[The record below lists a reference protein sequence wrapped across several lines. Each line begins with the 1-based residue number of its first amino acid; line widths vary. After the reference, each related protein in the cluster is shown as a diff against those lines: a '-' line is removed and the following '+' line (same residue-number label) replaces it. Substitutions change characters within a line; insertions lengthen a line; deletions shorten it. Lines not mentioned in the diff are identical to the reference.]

1 MSKKRMVLRGLRVS
15 AALLI
20 LAALVWLGY
29 LRGHRAGYDS
39 ATPPPAASAGQLIVV
54 TYPVSDLIIPLAS
67 DPPKPAPPGPG
78 GSTGPGA
85 DFDPLIDLIT
95 STIDTETWLENGTGE
110 GEIMPFPSNLSLVIS
125 QTQRVHEQVADLLE
139 QLRTLHVTVKAGEI
153 IPSLQLRAACG
164 QDAAPL
170 PLRELPKT
178 SKGEAAMAR
187 LFDEA
192 VANVAAIWGAPIF
205 RGSEFDEDFPP
216 WTTGKQVAVWPRGE
230 GFAYVA
236 VQDGDARQQLMAGW
250 RRGEK

>member
-1 MSKKRMVLRGLRVS
+1 MSKKRAILRGLRVGV
-15 AALLI
+15 AVLI

-29 LRGHRAGYDS
+29 RRGHHEGYAA
-39 ATPPPAASAGQLIVV
+39 ATPPTSTSTGQLKIV
-54 TYPVSDLIIPLAS
+54 TYPVADLVYLKGSDTPAA
-67 DPPKPAPPGPG
+67 APPGPG
-78 GSTGPGA
+78 SYPQPGA
-85 DFDPLIDLIT
+85 DFDSLIDLIV
-95 STIDTETWLENGTGE
+95 STIDTETWQDNGVGE

-125 QTQRVHEQVADLLE
+125 QTQRVHEQIADLLQ
-139 QLRTLHVTVKAGEI
+139 QLRTLSVTVTAREI
-153 IPSLQLRAACG
+153 IPPVQSMAAYG
-164 QDAAPL
+164 GDAAPL
-170 PLRELPKT
+170 PVREFPKT
-178 SKGEAAMAR
+178 AKGEVAMAR

-230 GFAYVA
+230 GLAYVA